1 MTHYQI
7 INESKEKSW
16 EKLENS
22 LRWMKTKQTFHSLW
36 DSAEE
41 ILKCV
46 FENIDI
52 KREER
57 SQIKNLTFHHNK
69 LGSDEQTTLRASRK
83 KGNKVE
89 SRNKWI
95 WSQKTIEKNETK
107 RCVL

>member
-1 MTHYQI
+1 MRKI
-7 INESKEKSW
+7 RKFFKVNENKANISQLMRLHK
-16 EKLENS
+16 NY
-22 LRWMKTKQTFHSLW
+22 
-36 DSAEE
+36 EE

-89 SRNKWI
+89 SRN
-95 WSQKTIEKNETK
+95 N
-107 RCVL
+107 